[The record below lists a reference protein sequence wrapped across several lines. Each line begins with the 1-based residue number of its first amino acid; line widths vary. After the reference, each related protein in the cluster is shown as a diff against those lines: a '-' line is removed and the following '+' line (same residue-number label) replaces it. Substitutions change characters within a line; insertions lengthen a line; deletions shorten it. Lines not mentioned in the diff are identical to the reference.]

1 MKKKKKNYR
10 WQISLYVRISNPAC
24 TFRLPVPVSVA
35 KVRQGTTGGRKMM
48 VIAGRPYDLYLL
60 LISTSQAFFS
70 LFFSPSLLLSPF
82 PHRLSFSISGCPFI
96 LTGFFFFFFLVIYN
110 ERLLTGVQ
118 VPNQHD
124 LSLLS
129 IRPVF
134 YFVDKRLI
142 FFMRAHVSF
151 CFPWVNGLAYETE
164 SFRCTVRIFKW
175 HILYV
180 SAF

>member
-1 MKKKKKNYR
+1 M
-10 WQISLYVRISNPAC
+10 
-24 TFRLPVPVSVA
+24 PVSVA
-35 KVRQGTTGGRKMM
+35 KVRQGTNGGRKMM

-82 PHRLSFSISGCPFI
+82 PHRLSISISGCLFI
-96 LTGFFFFFFLVIYN
+96 LTGFFFFFFVIYN

-142 FFMRAHVSF
+142 FFMRARVSF
-151 CFPWVNGLAYETE
+151 CFPWVNELASETE
-164 SFRCTVRIFKW
+164 SFRRTVRIFKW
-175 HILYV
+175 FILYV
-180 SAF
+180 SVF

>member
-1 MKKKKKNYR
+1 MKKKKKKYR
-10 WQISLYVRISNPAC
+10 WQISLYVRISNLAC

-35 KVRQGTTGGRKMM
+35 KVRQGTNGGQKMM
-48 VIAGRPYDLYLL
+48 VIADRPYDLYLL

-82 PHRLSFSISGCPFI
+82 PHRLSISISGCPFI
-96 LTGFFFFFFLVIYN
+96 LNGFFFFFFVIYN

-118 VPNQHD
+118 VPNQHN

-134 YFVDKRLI
+134 HFV
-142 FFMRAHVSF
+142 FT
-151 CFPWVNGLAYETE
+151 WVNGLASETE
-164 SFRCTVRIFKW
+164 SFRRTVRIFKW
-175 HILYV
+175 FILYV
-180 SAF
+180 SVF